1 MENKEIANSNYLE
14 SEDEE
19 VLNLISQPY
28 KYGFTTK
35 VETEEFPKGL
45 NEEIIRLIS
54 NRKNEPS
61 FMLEFRLRGYKIW
74 CKMQSPEWACINY
87 NDINYNNILYYSAP
101 KNIKKLDSLDEVDP
115 SILETFEKL
124 GIPLTE
130 QKRLANVAVDAIFD
144 SVSIGTTFQEEL
156 SKVGVIFCPI
166 SEAIQNYPQ
175 LVQKYLGT
183 VVPSGDNYFAA
194 LNSAV
199 FSEGSFC
206 YIPKGVTCPLELLT
220 YFRINN
226 EESGQFE
233 RTLII
238 ADVDSHV
245 SYLEG
250 CTAPKFDKN
259 QLHAAIVELVA
270 LKNAEIKYS
279 TVQNWYSGDSS
290 GLGGVYN
297 FVTKRGLCAGDNSK
311 ISWTQVETGSS
322 ITWKYPSC
330 VLVGKSSVGEFY
342 SVALT
347 NNYQQADTGTK
358 MLHVGE
364 KTKSRIISKGI
375 SAGNSKN
382 TYRGRVQIGTK
393 AFESVNYSQ
402 CDSMLIGSR
411 SQANTFPYIQVNNST
426 SKVEHEASTSKI
438 EEEQLFYFLQR
449 GIDFESAI
457 SLLISGFCKDVFS
470 ELPMEFALEADKLL
484 SLKLEGSVG

>member
-1 MENKEIANSNYLE
+1 MENKDNEKLTYSSSQDTEVMSLIA
-14 SEDEE
+14 
-19 VLNLISQPY
+19 QPY
-28 KYGFTTK
+28 KYGFTTA
-35 VETEEFPKGL
+35 VETEEFPKGID
-45 NEEIIRLIS
+45 EDIVKLIS
-54 NRKNEPS
+54 ARKNEPS
-61 FMLEFRLRGYKIW
+61 FLLDFRLRAYKYW
-74 CKMQSPEWACINY
+74 TKMIAPEWACINY
-87 NDINYNNILYYSAP
+87 NEINYNNILYYSVP
-101 KNIKKLDSLDEVDP
+101 KKAKELNSLEEVDP
-115 SILETFEKL
+115 NILDTFEKL

-144 SVSIGTTFQEEL
+144 SVSIGTTFREEL

-166 SEAIQNYPQ
+166 SEAVQNYPT
-175 LVQKYLGT
+175 LVKQYLGT
-183 VVPSGDNYFAA
+183 VVPIGDNYFAA

-206 YIPKGVTCPLELLT
+206 YIPEHVICPLELST

-233 RTLII
+233 RTLIV
-238 ADVDSHV
+238 ADKNSQV

-270 LKNAEIKYS
+270 LENAEIKYS
-279 TVQNWYSGDSS
+279 TVQNWYSGDSK
-290 GLGGVYN
+290 GIGGIYN
-297 FVTKRGLCAGDNSK
+297 FVTKRGLCAGANSK

-330 VLVGKSSVGEFY
+330 VLVGDNSVGEFY

-358 MLHVGE
+358 MIHVGRNTRS
-364 KTKSRIISKGI
+364 KIISKGI

-382 TYRGRVQIGTK
+382 TYRGKVKIGPK
-393 AFESVNYSQ
+393 AHKSVNYSQ
-402 CDSMLIGSR
+402 CDSMLIGTT
-411 SQANTFPYIQVNNST
+411 SQANTFPYIEVMNST
-426 SKVEHEASTSKI
+426 SRVEHEASTSKI

-449 GIDFESAI
+449 GIDLESAI

-470 ELPMEFALEADKLL
+470 ELPMEFALEADRLL